1 MITTANS
8 TRAAAATTRAGRPA
22 RGADRFGRVVRAE
35 LIKITRPRVLAVSVA
50 AMTAVAAGGTAI
62 GMATVQ
68 DAPAREAGSPDA
80 RVTTGSLELA
90 GGGTR
95 LFTQTMGFMSTFL
108 LATLVAVVAAEFTRG
123 TFRTMLL
130 QEPGRTRVFV
140 GKMTAIVMFMGV
152 AVAIGEL
159 VSFVTS
165 YVIAPSQDIDTSR
178 WLTSDGLG
186 QAAEDL
192 ARAAAYVLVT
202 AVIAAV
208 VGVLARSVPIGV
220 GVALVWFG
228 PIENIIGDGWAPGE
242 KFFPGLLLRALIS
255 PGSTSVSTSR
265 ALATRAVYS
274 VVAVGIAATA
284 LRRRDVTG

>member
-1 MITTANS
+1 MMTTINS
-8 TRAAAATTRAGRPA
+8 TAAGTPTTGATQPSG
-22 RGADRFGRVVRAE
+22 RFGRVVRAE
-35 LIKITRPRVLAVSVA
+35 WIKLTRPRVLAVSAVA
-50 AMTAVAAGGTAI
+50 VAAVAAGGTAI

-68 DAPAREAGSPDA
+68 DAPARGGGSPDA

-130 QEPGRTRVFV
+130 QEPGRSRVFV
-140 GKMTAIVMFMGV
+140 GKMTAIVMFMTA
-152 AVAIGEL
+152 AVAIGEV
-159 VSFVTS
+159 VSFATA
-165 YVIAPSQDIDTSR
+165 YLIAPSQDIDTSR
-178 WLTSDGLG
+178 WLTSAGLG

-192 ARAAAYVLVT
+192 ARAGGYVLVT

-220 GVALVWFG
+220 GIALVWFG
-228 PIENIIGDGWAPGE
+228 PIENIIGDGWEPGE
-242 KFFPGLLLRALIS
+242 RFFPGLLLRALII
-255 PGSTSVSTSR
+255 PGSTSVSTAE
-265 ALATRAVYS
+265 ALGTLAVYS
-274 VVAVGIAATA
+274 VAAAGIAALA
-284 LRRRDVTG
+284 LRRRDVTS